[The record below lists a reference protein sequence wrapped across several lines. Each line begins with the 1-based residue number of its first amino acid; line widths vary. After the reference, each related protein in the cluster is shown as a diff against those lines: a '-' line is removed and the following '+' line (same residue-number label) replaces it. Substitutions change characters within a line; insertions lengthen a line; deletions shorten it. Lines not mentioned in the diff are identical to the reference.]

1 MNQSDDLEYQLDTLA
16 IRTGHTRS
24 FEGEHGEPIFLT
36 SSFVYENAAEAAA
49 KFSGQVQGNIYSRF
63 TNPTVSMFEKRLA
76 ALDGAERAVA
86 TSSGMGAILSIAM
99 AYLKAGDHVICSR
112 AVFGSI
118 VALFEKYIAKFG
130 VDITF
135 VDLSDLNAWKN
146 AVRPETKLLFVE
158 SPSNP
163 LAEIA
168 DIQALADI
176 AHANGALLAVDN
188 SFCTPVL
195 QQPLKLGADLV
206 IYSATKYLD
215 GQGRALGG
223 AVVGN
228 HQLLEEVFSVVRTL
242 GPSMSPF
249 NAWIFLKGLE
259 TLRLRMKAHCE
270 NAQKLAEWLSTH
282 ERNRIKVLMLFDVG
296 GSMDA
301 HIAQCEKLFSAA
313 KTEFKT
319 LEYFY
324 FHNCLYDY
332 VWKDNYRRTAT
343 RMNTWDLFHTYGR
356 DYRVIVVGDASM
368 APYELKS
375 VGGSVEYM
383 NDEAGEVWL
392 RRLRQHF
399 DKTAW
404 LNPETEGYWHYTQTI
419 GWIKEIFENHMYPM
433 TLKGIEDLTRYL
445 SR

>member
-36 SSFVYENAAEAAA
+36 SSFVYENAEEAAA

-86 TSSGMGAILSIAM
+86 TSSGMGAILAVAM

-112 AVFGSI
+112 AVFGSV

-135 VDLSDLNAWKN
+135 VDLCDLDDWKK

-195 QQPLKLGADLV
+195 QQPLKFGADLV

-228 HQLLEEVFSVVRTL
+228 HQLLEEVFGVVRTL

-249 NAWIFLKGLE
+249 NAWVFLKGLE

-270 NAQKLAEWLSTH
+270 SARILAEWLSTH
-282 ERNRIKVLMLFDVG
+282 EKV
-296 GSMDA
+296 
-301 HIAQCEKLFSAA
+301 EKVYYAGLPTHEGHELAA
-313 KTEFKT
+313 KQQNGFGGIVSFVVKGER
-319 LEYFY
+319 EGA
-324 FHNCLYDY
+324 
-332 VWKDNYRRTAT
+332 WKVIDNTKFISITGNLGDVKSTITHPAT
-343 RMNTWDLFHTYGR
+343 TTHGKLSAEAKAAAGIQEGLI
-356 DYRVIVVGDASM
+356 RV
-368 APYELKS
+368 S
-375 VGGSVEYM
+375 VGLEDI
-383 NDEAGEVWL
+383 NDIIRDISRGL
-392 RRLRQHF
+392 
-399 DKTAW
+399 
-404 LNPETEGYWHYTQTI
+404 
-419 GWIKEIFENHMYPM
+419 
-433 TLKGIEDLTRYL
+433 DLI
-445 SR
+445 

>member
-1 MNQSDDLEYQLDTLA
+1 MTSKGEHLMNQSDDLEYQLDTLA

-86 TSSGMGAILSIAM
+86 TSSGMGAILSVAM

-135 VDLSDLNAWKN
+135 VDLRDLDAWKN

-176 AHANGALLAVDN
+176 AHANGALLAIDN

-195 QQPLKLGADLV
+195 QQPLKFGADLV

-223 AVVGN
+223 AVVGK
-228 HQLLEEVFSVVRTL
+228 HQLLEEVFGVVRTL

-249 NAWIFLKGLE
+249 NAWVFLKGLE

-270 NAQKLAEWLSTH
+270 SAQKLAEWLSTH
-282 ERNRIKVLMLFDVG
+282 EKV
-296 GSMDA
+296 
-301 HIAQCEKLFSAA
+301 EKVYYAGLPTHEGHELAA
-313 KTEFKT
+313 KQQNGFGGIVSFVVKGER
-319 LEYFY
+319 EGA
-324 FHNCLYDY
+324 
-332 VWKDNYRRTAT
+332 WKVIDNTKFISITGNLGDVKSTITHPAT
-343 RMNTWDLFHTYGR
+343 TTHGKLSAEAKQAAGIQEGLI
-356 DYRVIVVGDASM
+356 RV
-368 APYELKS
+368 S
-375 VGGSVEYM
+375 VGLEDI
-383 NDEAGEVWL
+383 NDI
-392 RRLRQHF
+392 
-399 DKTAW
+399 
-404 LNPETEGYWHYTQTI
+404 I
-419 GWIKEIFENHMYPM
+419 GDISRG
-433 TLKGIEDLTRYL
+433 LDLI
-445 SR
+445 

>member
-1 MNQSDDLEYQLDTLA
+1 MTSKGEHLMNQSDDLEYQLDTLA

-63 TNPTVSMFEKRLA
+63 TNPTVGMFEKRLA

-86 TSSGMGAILSIAM
+86 TSSGMGAILSVAM

-112 AVFGSI
+112 AVFGSV

-135 VDLSDLNAWKN
+135 VDLCDLDAWKN
-146 AVRPETKLLFVE
+146 AIRPETKLFFVE

-176 AHANGALLAVDN
+176 AHASGALLAVDN

-228 HQLLEEVFSVVRTL
+228 HQLLEEVFGVVRTL

-249 NAWIFLKGLE
+249 NAWVFLKGLE

-270 NAQKLAEWLSTH
+270 SAQILAEWLSTH
-282 ERNRIKVLMLFDVG
+282 EKV
-296 GSMDA
+296 
-301 HIAQCEKLFSAA
+301 EKVYYAGLPTHEGHELAA
-313 KTEFKT
+313 KQQSGFGGIVSFVVKGER
-319 LEYFY
+319 EGA
-324 FHNCLYDY
+324 
-332 VWKDNYRRTAT
+332 WKVIDNTKFISITGNLGDVKSTITHPAT
-343 RMNTWDLFHTYGR
+343 TTHGKLS
-356 DYRVIVVGDASM
+356 A
-368 APYELKS
+368 
-375 VGGSVEYM
+375 
-383 NDEAGEVWL
+383 EAKV
-392 RRLRQHF
+392 
-399 DKTAW
+399 AA
-404 LNPETEGYWHYTQTI
+404 
-419 GWIKEIFENHMYPM
+419 
-433 TLKGIEDLTRYL
+433 GIQEQMQ
-445 SR
+445 

>member
-1 MNQSDDLEYQLDTLA
+1 MTSKGEHLMNQSDDLEYQLDTLA

-86 TSSGMGAILSIAM
+86 TSSGMGAILSVAM

-112 AVFGSI
+112 AVFGSV

-135 VDLSDLNAWKN
+135 VDLCDLDAWKN
-146 AVRPETKLLFVE
+146 AVRPETKLFFVE

-195 QQPLKLGADLV
+195 QQPLKFGADLV

-228 HQLLEEVFSVVRTL
+228 HQLLEEVFGVVRTL

-249 NAWIFLKGLE
+249 NAWVFLKGLE

-270 NAQKLAEWLSTH
+270 SAQILAEWLSTH
-282 ERNRIKVLMLFDVG
+282 EKVEKVYYAGLPAHEGHELAAQQQNGFGGIVSFVVKGEREGAWKVIDNTKFISITGNLGDVKSTITHPATTTHG
-296 GSMDA
+296 
-301 HIAQCEKLFSAA
+301 KLSVEAKEAA
-313 KTEFKT
+313 GIQEG
-319 LEYFY
+319 LI
-324 FHNCLYDY
+324 
-332 VWKDNYRRTAT
+332 
-343 RMNTWDLFHTYGR
+343 
-356 DYRVIVVGDASM
+356 RV
-368 APYELKS
+368 S
-375 VGGSVEYM
+375 VGLEDI
-383 NDEAGEVWL
+383 NDI
-392 RRLRQHF
+392 
-399 DKTAW
+399 
-404 LNPETEGYWHYTQTI
+404 I
-419 GWIKEIFENHMYPM
+419 GDISRG
-433 TLKGIEDLTRYL
+433 LDLI
-445 SR
+445 

>member
-1 MNQSDDLEYQLDTLA
+1 MTSKGEYLMNQSDDLEYQLDTLA

-135 VDLSDLNAWKN
+135 VDLRDLEAWKN

-223 AVVGN
+223 AVVGK

-249 NAWIFLKGLE
+249 NAWVFLKGLE

-282 ERNRIKVLMLFDVG
+282 EKVEKVYYG
-296 GSMDA
+296 GLPT
-301 HIAQCEKLFSAA
+301 HEGHKLAA
-313 KTEFKT
+313 KQQNGFGGIVSFVVKGER
-319 LEYFY
+319 EGA
-324 FHNCLYDY
+324 
-332 VWKDNYRRTAT
+332 WKVIDNTKFISITGNLGDVKSTITHPAT
-343 RMNTWDLFHTYGR
+343 TTHGKLSAEAKQAAGIKEGLI
-356 DYRVIVVGDASM
+356 RV
-368 APYELKS
+368 S
-375 VGGSVEYM
+375 VGLEDI
-383 NDEAGEVWL
+383 NDI
-392 RRLRQHF
+392 
-399 DKTAW
+399 
-404 LNPETEGYWHYTQTI
+404 I
-419 GWIKEIFENHMYPM
+419 GDISRG
-433 TLKGIEDLTRYL
+433 LDLI
-445 SR
+445 